1 MSVLIVKDVYGVLF
15 SDGDPNLANQSL
27 KSSRSSRSGSGLDSM
42 NSSGAVSEELMATMD
57 TLMQSL
63 TSGDFSSVDPA
74 QFYSL
79 LDTLQGLDGLNP
91 TDLQQ
96 LEHSYSQY
104 LKVAESIGSSSLNS
118 LNSNSSGIAIP
129 SNNHMSHM
137 HQSISPHM
145 SPRMSP
151 RLSPS
156 TSPLSHSPLSHSPH
170 MIETNFPSQIGSGSL
185 QMGLVVA
192 NPYTSPNISP
202 NHSPVGS
209 PIMRHGLVSSG
220 SISSSGSHLS
230 PNRMQGHAPSQSLQ
244 SQLSAF
250 ANSPTAHDQQ
260 FLQDPTEQ
268 QYLQS
273 ARNSDLLYEED
284 EDEFDWSSLL

>member
-1 MSVLIVKDVYGVLF
+1 
-15 SDGDPNLANQSL
+15 
-27 KSSRSSRSGSGLDSM
+27 M

-63 TSGDFSSVDPA
+63 TSGDFSSVDPT

-79 LDTLQGLDGLNP
+79 LDTLQGLDGLDR

-104 LKVAESIGSSSLNS
+104 LKVAASIGSSGLNS
-118 LNSNSSGIAIP
+118 LSSNSGGISIPINSNSS
-129 SNNHMSHM
+129 HV

-151 RLSPS
+151 RMSPS
-156 TSPLSHSPLSHSPH
+156 NSPLSHSPLSHSPLSHSPH
-170 MIETNFPSQIGSGSL
+170 MIESNFPSQLGSGSL
-185 QMGLVVA
+185 QIGLMVN
-192 NPYTSPNISP
+192 NPYTSPSISP

-209 PIMRHGLVSSG
+209 PVMRHALVSSG

-230 PNRMQGHAPSQSLQ
+230 PNRMQAHAPSFSYQNQISGF
-244 SQLSAF
+244 SG
-250 ANSPTAHDQQ
+250 SPVTTNRQ
-260 FLQDPTEQ
+260 FLQDTATEQ
-268 QYLQS
+268 QYLQT
-273 ARNSDLLYEED
+273 AAHSDLVFED
-284 EDEFDWSSLL
+284 DDDEFDWSSIL